1 MLTVMQDM
9 KYHPMDR
16 VTRPNSAATRRQSK
30 SASLAMSEAEDEDDS
45 ATIDSDEDLSGETFH
60 DELSENAQDEAG
72 PRRAIQTFVIEPRLP
87 DPKASRH
94 SAREAARKAV
104 NYSNKYHPQ
113 DHGIP
118 GYRHRP
124 ILTQADRQDSVAPS
138 NLKKRPAPIT
148 NEVEAPEESE
158 DEQAEVARGKP
169 RKKLKSL
176 EEEPPS
182 RTKKKRGGQRA
193 ATKVKTKA
201 KSANKSAFRAKEAE
215 EIDDLVNMVRLQNL
229 HSWLP
234 LITFRQS
241 RQHRWANL
249 SLSAA
254 TMTPTARG
262 RLGWQPVTTKIP

>member
-1 MLTVMQDM
+1 MQDM

-45 ATIDSDEDLSGETFH
+45 ATIDSDEDLSEEASH
-60 DELSENAQDEAG
+60 DEPSEGSQDEAE
-72 PRRAIQTFVIEPRLP
+72 PRSTIQAPVMEPRLP

-104 NYSNKYHPQ
+104 NYSKKYHPQ

-124 ILTQADRQDSVAPS
+124 ILTQADQEESIASP
-138 NLKKRPAPIT
+138 NLKKRLAPIT
-148 NEVEAPEESE
+148 DEADATEDSG
-158 DEQAEVARGKP
+158 DEQPEAARGKP

-176 EEEPPS
+176 GDEPHS

-193 ATKVKTKA
+193 ATKAKA
-201 KSANKSAFRAKEAE
+201 KAKRVKKSAFRAKEAE
-215 EIDDLVNMVRLQNL
+215 EIDDLVNMVRPQNL
-229 HSWLP
+229 HLWLP
-234 LITFRQS
+234 LITCR
-241 RQHRWANL
+241 
-249 SLSAA
+249 
-254 TMTPTARG
+254 
-262 RLGWQPVTTKIP
+262 